1 MQRWKKSLK
10 ISIKKWGQV
19 LFTEYWQSCPSPLLS
34 LLFYITLSLCL
45 PFTLMFTSLFLP
57 LSRLQHNKTLCY
69 PIIFMTLFYST
80 ILDYTKANIMECY
93 YIIFYYSEQTL
104 HSPNNNYK
112 NKRKLWPP
120 PHCTQAHIYL
130 YKYIM
135 YNNCI
140 STVFFVF
147 FVFFSLSL
155 YVKYRTI
162 SFKNASQLRKS

>member
-19 LFTEYWQSCPSPLLS
+19 LFTEYWQSCPSPLVS

-104 HSPNNNYK
+104 HSPKNNYK
-112 NKRKLWPP
+112 IKEKSDRPRTVHK
-120 PHCTQAHIYL
+120 HIFIYTNIL
-130 YKYIM
+130 
-135 YNNCI
+135 CI
-140 STVFFVF
+140 TIAYQQ
-147 FVFFSLSL
+147 FSLSFL
-155 YVKYRTI
+155 
-162 SFKNASQLRKS
+162 SFSV

>member
-1 MQRWKKSLK
+1 MGTST
-10 ISIKKWGQV
+10 
-19 LFTEYWQSCPSPLLS
+19 FYWILTILSVSPALSS
-34 LLFYITLSLCL
+34 LLYHSFTPSSLHSYV
-45 PFTLMFTSLFLP
+45 TSLFLP

-80 ILDYTKANIMECY
+80 ILDYTVANIMECY